1 MIEINTLMETRV
13 RQREMIGSSRQL
25 VLHSNL
31 IDFSSNDYF
40 GWARSP
46 EMKAYITSITHENAH
61 FTVGATGSRLL
72 TGNSELALEVEDEI
86 AQYHEAEAALL
97 MPSGYLAN
105 QGLLSAL
112 GARGSNIIRDEYAH
126 ASVIDGCRL
135 SFARNLHFRHNDL
148 ADLEFKLAK
157 CKGLC
162 YVVVESLYSM
172 DGDFA
177 PLTDLVHLCKQK
189 GALLIVDEA
198 HAIGVYGA
206 GLVQSQYLQDSVFAR
221 TITFGKALG
230 GQGAAILGSYHLKR
244 FLINFCRPL
253 IFSTAMSFPQ
263 LFVIKAGYYLLKT
276 NSVIAEVLQQ
286 KCALFVKEMKLAQQT
301 ILFSPIQ
308 AIKITGNAAVD
319 QAATVLIKAGFDVRP
334 IKSPSVP
341 KGGERLRICIHAFN
355 TDNEIIDLTRLLQ
368 AIL

>member
-1 MIEINTLMETRV
+1 MIEINTLMETMV

-25 VLHSNL
+25 VLHPNL

-40 GWARSP
+40 GWARSS
-46 EMKAYITSITHENAH
+46 EMKAYLQSITSENTHL
-61 FTVGATGSRLL
+61 TVGATGSRLL

-86 AQYHEAEAALL
+86 AQYHEAESALL
-97 MPSGYLAN
+97 MSSGYLAN

-112 GARGSNIIRDEYAH
+112 GTKGSNIIRDEYAH
-126 ASVIDGCRL
+126 ASLIDGCRL
-135 SFARNLHFRHNDL
+135 SFARHLHFKHNDL
-148 ADLEFKLAK
+148 TDLEFKLAQ

-177 PLTDLVHLCKQK
+177 PLTELVYLCKQK

-198 HAIGVYGA
+198 HALGVYGA
-206 GLVQSQYLQDSVFAR
+206 GLVQSQCLQGSVFAR
-221 TITFGKALG
+221 IITFGKALG
-230 GQGAAILGSYHLKR
+230 GQGAAILGSYHLKK

-253 IFSTAMSFPQ
+253 IFSTAMSCPQ
-263 LFVIKAGYYLLKT
+263 LFVIKAGYYLLKKDRK
-276 NSVIAEVLQQ
+276 IAGVLQQ
-286 KCALFVKEMKLAQQT
+286 KCALFAKEMKLVQRNT
-301 ILFSPIQ
+301 LFSPIQ
-308 AIKITGNAAVD
+308 AIKIAGNVAVD
-319 QAATVLIKAGFDVRP
+319 HAATVLIKAGFDVRP

-355 TDNEIIDLTRLLQ
+355 TDEEIIDLTRLLQ
-368 AIL
+368 SIL

>member
-1 MIEINTLMETRV
+1 MIEINTLMETKI
-13 RQREMIGSSRQL
+13 RQREMIGSSKQL
-25 VLHSNL
+25 VLHPNL

-46 EMKAYITSITHENAH
+46 EMKTYLMSITHENAH
-61 FTVGATGSRLL
+61 LTVGATGSRLL
-72 TGNSELALEVEDEI
+72 TGNSRLALDIEEEI
-86 AQYHEAEAALL
+86 AAYHQSEAALL
-97 MPSGYLAN
+97 MSSGYLAN
-105 QGLLSAL
+105 QGLLAAL
-112 GARGSNIIRDEYAH
+112 GTKGSNIIRDEHAH
-126 ASVIDGCRL
+126 ASFIDGCRL
-135 SFARNLHFRHNDL
+135 SFARNLHFKHNDL
-148 ADLEFKLAK
+148 TDLEFKLAQ

-263 LFVIKAGYYLLKT
+263 LFVIKAGYYLLKKDRK
-276 NSVIAEVLQQ
+276 IAEELQQ
-286 KCALFVKEMKLAQQT
+286 KCALFAKEMKLAQEN

-308 AIKITGNAAVD
+308 AIKITGNTAVD
-319 QAATVLIKAGFDVRP
+319 QAATALINAGFDVRP

-355 TDNEIIDLTRLLQ
+355 TDKEIIDLTRLLQ